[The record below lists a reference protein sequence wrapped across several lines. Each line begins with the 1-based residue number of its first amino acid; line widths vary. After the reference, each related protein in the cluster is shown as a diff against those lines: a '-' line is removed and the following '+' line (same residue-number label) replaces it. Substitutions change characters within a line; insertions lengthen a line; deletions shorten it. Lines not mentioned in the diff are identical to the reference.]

1 MNQSGTDL
9 SATSVS
15 RRSLLAIAG
24 SAGLA
29 LAAANAGWR
38 SESLTSAAAQRATP
52 AATPDTGG
60 AGAYRFTVGA
70 FNAALLSDG
79 TAAFPDPI
87 AILFPTAPADELD
100 RALRA
105 YGTPEPWSEW
115 LTPFTPLLV
124 ETGRERVLIDTGFGN
139 TVAPTAGR
147 LPTSLAS
154 LGVAPEDIDIVVLSH
169 GHPDHV
175 GGATDGMGNLRFPNA
190 RFLMARAEWEFWTA
204 EAAVTAEVHPGPFRD
219 LQLGFAQTHLP
230 PLSDRIELID
240 DGEEIAPGIT
250 AILAPGH
257 TPGQLV
263 LDIAS
268 EGERLFY
275 GADIVAHPLHLA
287 HPEWTTVFDVRP
299 EPTVGTRRRILDLAA
314 ADGALISAYHL
325 PFPGLGRVAIEG
337 DAWRWEPVV

>member
-1 MNQSGTDL
+1 MSQARIDL

-15 RRSLLAIAG
+15 RRSLLARAG
-24 SAGLA
+24 VASLA
-29 LAAANAGWR
+29 LAAVGGR
-38 SESLTSAAAQRATP
+38 GGSLARVAAQPATP
-52 AATPDTGG
+52 AATLSTGG
-60 AGAYRFTVGA
+60 AGAYRFAVGA
-70 FNAALLSDG
+70 FDAALLSDG
-79 TAAFPDPI
+79 TATFPDPI
-87 AILFPTAPADELD
+87 AILFPTAGAVELD

-115 LTPFTPLLV
+115 LTPFTPLLI

-147 LPTSLAS
+147 LPVSLAS
-154 LGVAPEDIDIVVLSH
+154 LGVTPEDIDIVVLSH
-169 GHPDHV
+169 GHPDHI
-175 GGATDGMGNLRFPNA
+175 GGATDGAGNLRFPNA
-190 RFLMARAEWEFWTA
+190 RFLMARAEWEFWTD

-230 PLSDRIELID
+230 PLRDRIELIE
-240 DGEEIAPGIT
+240 DGAEIAPGIT

-275 GADIVAHPLHLA
+275 GADVVAHPLHLTY
-287 HPEWTTVFDVRP
+287 PEWTTVFDVRP

-314 ADGALISAYHL
+314 VDGALISAYHV
-325 PFPGLGRVAIEG
+325 PFPGLGRVVAEG
-337 DAWRWEPVV
+337 DAWRWESAI